1 MHKHFINNFL
11 RLRNT
16 RFGRGRRHRRQSE
29 TVFQPQPEQDQQT
42 RLLQQDQQHQLI
54 QQSQQD
60 RPSLQGHQDQ
70 SEDICPTRKHFIH
83 PTVAFSVK
91 GKSLFYS
98 NFELSKNF
106 NVRFVQISRSFSKQ
120 KVIFNSLNSN
130 DRLCFH
136 KKTNYVLLINT
147 KSHFIFFLLSQI
159 RQLNNSPKNDRT
171 QL

>member
-1 MHKHFINNFL
+1 M
-11 RLRNT
+11 RNT

-60 RPSLQGHQDQ
+60 RSGLQGHQDQSGLQGQQDRSGLQGQQDQ

-91 GKSLFYS
+91 GKQNLFS
-98 NFELSKNF
+98 IILNCQKKIGFI
-106 NVRFVQISRSFSKQ
+106 QIS
-120 KVIFNSLNSN
+120 I
-130 DRLCFH
+130 CFFEPE
-136 KKTNYVLLINT
+136 NL
-147 KSHFIFFLLSQI
+147 F
-159 RQLNNSPKNDRT
+159 
-171 QL
+171 